1 MDTLSTRLTGLPAA
15 FRGGLDR
22 SNTVYINGK
31 REERRG
37 EESLLDTSSSST
49 TTRGLM
55 ASSSMAGE
63 RVTSL
68 SRNTFHN

>member
-37 EESLLDTSSSST
+37 ESIGYVVVIDDDPRTNGFEFNGWR
-49 TTRGLM
+49 TRHLVIEKHV
-55 ASSSMAGE
+55 S
-63 RVTSL
+63 
-68 SRNTFHN
+68 